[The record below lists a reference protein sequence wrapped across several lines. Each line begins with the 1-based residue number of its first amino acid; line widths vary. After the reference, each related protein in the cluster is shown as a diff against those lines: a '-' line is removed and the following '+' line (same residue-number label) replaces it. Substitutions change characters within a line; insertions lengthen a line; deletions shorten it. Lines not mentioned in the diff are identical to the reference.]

1 MESTDLPP
9 LFDDNMDNVLLTS
22 NEDSDIFQSAIQA
35 RNLLF
40 FLSFHSIFL
49 GFVIVKKNFPKYYS
63 SALIYYSN
71 FMY

>member
-40 FLSFHSIFL
+40 FLSYFTVFFGICYRKKKLSKILLIHSDL
-49 GFVIVKKNFPKYYS
+49 
-63 SALIYYSN
+63 LQ
-71 FMY
+71 